1 MHLTW
6 RQTLTM
12 LVTVGALFG
21 ASGSD
26 APASPLSRSPL
37 VVTMSG
43 TLQPFNEHNSHDLDT
58 LTVTIADKQQWLFRV
73 NRVDTTTG
81 TDPGVMLLS
90 EIFPP
95 KLRIMGATSDI
106 AVLEQPTVAGKTV
119 TLQGFLYIADRNFY
133 VGDVSVA
140 GDGKVTVR
148 ELAP

>member
-6 RQTLTM
+6 RQTLAM
-12 LVTVGALFG
+12 IVAVGAIFG
-21 ASGSD
+21 AFGGVCPA
-26 APASPLSRSPL
+26 APPIFRSPL

-43 TLQPFNEHNSHDLDT
+43 TLQPFHEHQSHGLNT
-58 LTVTIADKQQWLFRV
+58 ITVTIAEKQKWLFQV
-73 NRVDTTTG
+73 NRVDTVTG

-95 KLRIMGATSDI
+95 ELRITGSTHDTAL
-106 AVLEQPTVAGKTV
+106 LEEPSVAGKMI

-140 GDGKVTVR
+140 AETVKETR
-148 ELAP
+148 

>member
-6 RQTLTM
+6 RQTLAM
-12 LVTVGALFG
+12 LVAVGALLG
-21 ASGSD
+21 
-26 APASPLSRSPL
+26 PLQVSAGIFPSPL

-43 TLQPFNEHNSHDLDT
+43 TLQPFNEHKSHGLNT

-73 NRVDTTTG
+73 NRVDTATG
-81 TDPGVMLLS
+81 TNPGMMLLS

-95 KLRIMGATSDI
+95 ALRIVGSPHDL

-133 VGDVSVA
+133 VGDINVA
-140 GDGKVTVR
+140 ATTAKETR
-148 ELAP
+148 

>member
-1 MHLTW
+1 MI
-6 RQTLTM
+6 
-12 LVTVGALFG
+12 VAVGAIFG
-21 ASGSD
+21 AFGEVCPA
-26 APASPLSRSPL
+26 APPIFRSPL

-43 TLQPFNEHNSHDLDT
+43 TLQPFHEHDSHGLNT
-58 LTVTIADKQQWLFRV
+58 LTVTIAEKQKWLFQV
-73 NRVDTTTG
+73 NRVDTVTG

-95 KLRIMGATSDI
+95 ELHLTGSTHDM

-140 GDGKVTVR
+140 AETAQETR
-148 ELAP
+148 

>member
-6 RQTLTM
+6 RQTLAM
-12 LVTVGALFG
+12 LVAVGAILG
-21 ASGSD
+21 ASGRVC
-26 APASPLSRSPL
+26 PAASLLSHSPL

-43 TLQPFNEHNSHDLDT
+43 TLQPFNEHESHGLDT
-58 LTVTIADKQQWLFRV
+58 LAVTIADKQQWLFKV
-73 NRVDTTTG
+73 NRVDTVTG

-95 KLRIMGATSDI
+95 ELRILGSTSNM

-140 GDGKVTVR
+140 AATAK
-148 ELAP
+148 